1 MTADNAQSP
10 PDWCGVALFTVD
22 ADRGASYA
30 APNCV
35 LECLLVTHLPSALR
49 TETRAVLRR
58 AREASWTMAQAPGA
72 QKNRWLLRLAE
83 RLDLERADVV
93 AANQLDLQNAVQA
106 GRSGAMVDRLRLDD
120 RGMDGLRTALHEIAA
135 MADPVGRV
143 TSGEVRPQGFEVRKQ
158 RVPLGVIGMVYES
171 RPNVTIDAA
180 ALCLKAGNAVVLR
193 GGSEAQHSNSA
204 LIGLLRASLEDVGL
218 PPDAVQQPATAER
231 AAIEALVSERDGLD
245 LCIPRG
251 GTQLI
256 DFIMQVARVPVIQ
269 HYQGVCHLY
278 VHSAADLP
286 QATRV
291 VVNAKAQRP
300 GVCNAMEA
308 VLVDAA
314 IAETAVPMLAQAL
327 TAAGVQVRA
336 CDRAIAY
343 AGGQAVA
350 AQPDDYGQEFLDLVC
365 LMRVV
370 DDLDGALAH
379 IRRYGSRH
387 TEGIL
392 TRDIAAA
399 QRFAH
404 GVDASCVVV
413 NASTRLNDGGCL
425 GLGAEI
431 GISTTKLHAYGPMG
445 LDSLTTERW
454 LVVGDGHIRQ

>member
-1 MTADNAQSP
+1 LSAAHSAPAQLDP
-10 PDWCGVALFTVD
+10 AL
-22 ADRGASYA
+22 
-30 APNCV
+30 
-35 LECLLVTHLPSALR
+35 LL
-49 TETRAVLRR
+49 ETRAVLQR
-58 AREASWTMAQAPGA
+58 ARAASWVMAQAPGA
-72 QKNRWLLRLAE
+72 QKNRWLARLAD
-83 RLDLERADVV
+83 RLDIDREKILL
-93 AANQLDLQNAVQA
+93 ANALDLQNAVQA

-120 RGMDGLRTALHEIAA
+120 RGIESLRTALREIALV
-135 MADPVGRV
+135 ADPVGRL
-143 TSGEVRPQGFEVRKQ
+143 TFGEVRPQGFEVRKQ

-193 GGSEAQHSNSA
+193 GGSEALHSNSA
-204 LIGLLRASLEDVGL
+204 LIEILRASLDDVGL
-218 PPDAVQQPATAER
+218 PADAVQQPATAER
-231 AAIEALVSERDGLD
+231 AAIHALVAEPGGLD

-269 HYQGVCHLY
+269 HYQGICHLY
-278 VHSAADLP
+278 VHSAADLV

-314 IAETAVPMLAQAL
+314 VAKEAVPLLAQAL
-327 TAAGVQVRA
+327 VAAGVQVRA
-336 CDRAIAY
+336 CERAIAY
-343 AGGQAVA
+343 AGELAVP
-350 AQPDDYGQEFLDLVC
+350 AQPDDYGQEFLDLIC

-370 DDLDGALAH
+370 DDLEGALAH

-392 TRDIAAA
+392 TRDIGAAHQFA
-399 QRFAH
+399 Q

-454 LVVGDGHIRQ
+454 LVVGDGHLRQ

>member
-1 MTADNAQSP
+1 MS
-10 PDWCGVALFTVD
+10 
-22 ADRGASYA
+22 
-30 APNCV
+30 
-35 LECLLVTHLPSALR
+35 HLPEALR
-49 TETRAVLRR
+49 IETRAVLKR
-58 AREASWTMAQAPGA
+58 AREASWTLAQASGA
-72 QKNRWLLRLAE
+72 LKNRWLVRLAE
-83 RLDLERADVV
+83 TLQTGQDTIL
-93 AANQLDLQNAVQA
+93 AANQIDLKNAVDA

-120 RGMDGLRTALHEIAA
+120 RGIQNLVTALHEIAA
-135 MADPVGRV
+135 MPDPVGRV

-193 GGSEAQHSNSA
+193 GGSEALHSNSA
-204 LIGLLRASLEDVGL
+204 LIEMLRSSLHAVGL
-218 PPDAVQQPATAER
+218 PMDAVQQPATAER
-231 AAIEALVSERDGLD
+231 QAIEALVSERDGLD

-278 VHSAADLP
+278 VHSAADLA

-300 GVCNAMEA
+300 GVCNALEA

-314 IAETAVPMLAQAL
+314 IADEAVPMLVRAL
-327 TAAGVQVRA
+327 TAANVQVRA
-336 CDRAIAY
+336 CKRTIAH
-343 AGGQAVA
+343 AGGCAVA
-350 AQPDDYGQEFLDLVC
+350 AQPDDYGQEFLDLIC
-365 LMRVV
+365 LMHVV
-370 DDLDGALAH
+370 DDLDDALAH
-379 IRRYGSRH
+379 IRQFGSRH

-399 QRFAH
+399 HRFTQ

-413 NASTRLNDGGCL
+413 NASTRLNDGSCL

-454 LVVGDGHIRQ
+454 LVVGDGHVRQ

>member
-1 MTADNAQSP
+1 
-10 PDWCGVALFTVD
+10 
-22 ADRGASYA
+22 
-30 APNCV
+30 
-35 LECLLVTHLPSALR
+35 
-49 TETRAVLRR
+49 
-58 AREASWTMAQAPGA
+58 MAQASGA
-72 QKNRWLLRLAE
+72 QKNQWLRLLAEQLHAE
-83 RLDLERADVV
+83 RATVI
-93 AANQLDLQNAVQA
+93 AANQLDLQNAVAA

-120 RGMDGLRTALHEIAA
+120 RGIAQLITALLEIAA
-135 MADPVGRV
+135 MADPVGRL
-143 TSGEVRPQGFEVRKQ
+143 TAGEIRPAGFEVRKQ

-193 GGSEAQHSNSA
+193 GGSEALHSNSA
-204 LIGLLRASLEDVGL
+204 LITLLRASLRAAGL
-218 PPDAVQQPATAER
+218 PEDAVQQPATAER

-278 VHSAADLP
+278 VHSAADLA

-300 GVCNAMEA
+300 GVCNATEA
-308 VLVDAA
+308 ILVDAA
-314 IAETAVPMLAQAL
+314 IAETAVPELVQAL

-336 CDRAIAY
+336 CARAIAY
-343 AGGQAVA
+343 GGDRVVA
-350 AQPDDYGQEFLDLVC
+350 AQPEDYGQEFLDLIC
-365 LMRVV
+365 LLRVV

-379 IRRYGSRH
+379 IRQYGSRH

-399 QRFAH
+399 HRFTQ

-413 NASTRLNDGGCL
+413 NASTRLNDGSCL

-454 LVVGDGHIRQ
+454 LVVGDGHLRQ

>member
-1 MTADNAQSP
+1 
-10 PDWCGVALFTVD
+10 
-22 ADRGASYA
+22 
-30 APNCV
+30 
-35 LECLLVTHLPSALR
+35 
-49 TETRAVLRR
+49 
-58 AREASWTMAQAPGA
+58 MAQAPGA
-72 QKNRWLLRLAE
+72 QKNRWLLELADRLLAE
-83 RLDLERADVV
+83 RAAIAVANRRDLD
-93 AANQLDLQNAVQA
+93 NAEQA

-120 RGMDGLRTALHEIAA
+120 RAIQGLVTALHEIAA
-135 MADPVGRV
+135 MADPVGRL
-143 TSGEVRPQGFEVRKQ
+143 TAGEVRPQGFEVRKQ

-193 GGSEAQHSNSA
+193 GGSEALHSNSA
-204 LIGLLRASLEDVGL
+204 LIEILRGSLRDVGL

-278 VHSAADLP
+278 VHSAADLD

-300 GVCNAMEA
+300 GVCNAAEA
-308 VLVDAA
+308 ILVDAA
-314 IAETAVPMLAQAL
+314 IADEAVPMLVQAL
-327 TAAGVQVRA
+327 AAARVQVRA
-336 CDRAIAY
+336 CERTIAR
-343 AGGQAVA
+343 AGGLAVP
-350 AQPDDYGQEFLDLVC
+350 AQPQDYGHEFLDLVC
-365 LMRVV
+365 LMHVV

-379 IRRYGSRH
+379 IRRFGSRH

-392 TRDIAAA
+392 TREIAASH
-399 QRFAH
+399 RFAQ

-413 NASTRLNDGGCL
+413 NASTRLNDGSCL

-431 GISTTKLHAYGPMG
+431 GISTSKLHAYGPMG

-454 LVVGDGHIRQ
+454 LIVGDGHIRQ